1 MEQGTTWNANPIVR
15 EISVNKKSR
24 QLQAEKRKAAIAAW
38 FSTDTDS
45 EDDVEEL
52 NEPIDEEEIFGT
64 LYNQNNTR
72 TCLKFERIKI

>member
-1 MEQGTTWNANPIVR
+1 MEQGTTWNANPIVQ

-38 FSTDTDS
+38 FSADTDS
-45 EDDVEEL
+45 DDDAEL

-64 LYNQNNTR
+64 FYNQNKHKSVLN
-72 TCLKFERIKI
+72 FERIKI